1 MPHIIVKLWP
11 GSSEEQ
17 KAKLADQL
25 VKVGAET
32 LGKGESYFSVAF
44 EEIDS
49 SEWAEKVFKPEIKG
63 RWDELYVK
71 PGYEM

>member
-11 GSSEEQ
+11 GSSEQQKSQLAEQ
-17 KAKLADQL
+17 IVKA
-25 VKVGAET
+25 GAET

-49 SEWAEKVFKPEIKG
+49 SEWAEKVYKPEITGK
-63 RWDELYVK
+63 WDELYKK
-71 PGYEM
+71 PGYKM

>member
-1 MPHIIVKLWP
+1 MPHIVVKLWP

-17 KAKLADQL
+17 KSKLADQI
-25 VKVGAET
+25 VKVAADT
-32 LGKGESYFSVAF
+32 LGKGEMYFSVAF

-49 SEWAEKVFKPEIKG
+49 SEWAEKVYKPEIKD
-63 RWDELYVK
+63 RWDDLYVK